1 VELDGELR
9 GRRGFFLRGQWG
21 ARNSRR
27 GSLAGGELRSRMHG
41 IEVDKDCDLE
51 NGIEVQMDKF
61 YLIIVQDSPEEVTS

>member
-1 VELDGELR
+1 
-9 GRRGFFLRGQWG
+9 
-21 ARNSRR
+21 
-27 GSLAGGELRSRMHG
+27 MHG

>member
-1 VELDGELR
+1 VSCEGGGVSSYEGGGVR
-9 GRRGFFLRGQWG
+9 GTHEGG
-21 ARNSRR
+21 A
-27 GSLAGGELRSRMHG
+27 LAGGELRSRMHG